1 MDAIFL
7 FGCPVNKTR
16 LASFADSLPVKVML
30 LFLVLQVAFVLS
42 NTAANCLPRPVIE
55 SHTQGSES
63 SALLSDMYVYDHR
76 VAAGPVCFDNN
87 RFIIEVAQQKD
98 QGSPF
103 KTMTVAEIDDVTKAG
118 GITHQQYYRYWHGWQ
133 LLTNVCLL
141 IGGIDVV
148 VVPAAALAIAGSA
161 CAYVALRERFSMPVT
176 LGFLAILLFSTNHFF
191 NVIGDLLL
199 CISFFVALIM
209 MSCMSLRL
217 DSAPNARVFTSR
229 LVLWS
234 IATGAVFSFLDFLT
248 IPAAVVALHC
258 FFAFIA
264 LPEGER
270 PKRCVVT
277 MLQALFGFGLSFVFT
292 WAMKRVV
299 AASVLGLNEVFS
311 NVLDE
316 MGLWSAHGAS
326 SLLPQADW
334 PQILKEFYCMSP
346 QLFAICSTAGYAM
359 ISNVVCLV
367 SFAAVLVI
375 WIAVF
380 VCSIRGGA
388 QGGRRRKVLMQS
400 LLMALPLV
408 IILGYFVVMHDH
420 AIVHIPVFGCK
431 NWAIVFAMLFAS
443 GASALQGLR
452 SQKAA

>member
-16 LASFADSLPVKVML
+16 LASFADSLPAKSLL
-30 LFLVLQVAFVLS
+30 LFFVLQLVFVLS
-42 NTAANCLPRPVIE
+42 NTAANCLPRAVVE
-55 SHTQGSES
+55 THAQDSAS
-63 SALLSDMYVYDHR
+63 SALLTDMYVYDHR
-76 VAAGPVCFDNN
+76 VFAGPVCFDNN
-87 RFIIEVAQQKD
+87 RFILEIAQQKD

-103 KTMTVAEIDDVTKAG
+103 KTMAVAEIDDVAKAG

-133 LLTNVCLL
+133 LLTNICLF

-161 CAYVALRERFSMPVT
+161 CAYLALRKRFSVPLT
-176 LGFLAILLFSTNHFF
+176 LGFFVILLFSTNLFF

-217 DSAPNARVFTSR
+217 SSAPSTRTFANR

-234 IATGAVFSFLDFLT
+234 IATGAAFSFLDFLT

-264 LPEGER
+264 LPEDER

-277 MLQALFGFGLSFVFT
+277 MLQALFGFGLSFMLS
-292 WAMKRVV
+292 WAMKWVV
-299 AASVLGLNEVFS
+299 AAFVLGWNEVFS
-311 NVLDE
+311 NVLGE
-316 MGLWSAHGAS
+316 MGLWSAHGSS

-334 PQILKEFYCMSP
+334 PQILKDFYCISP

-359 ISNVVCLV
+359 LSNVVCLI
-367 SFAAVLVI
+367 SFVAVLAI
-375 WIAVF
+375 WVGVL
-380 VCSIRGGA
+380 VCSMRGGA
-388 QGGRRRKVLMQS
+388 QDGRRREVLTQS
-400 LLMALPLV
+400 LLMVLPLV
-408 IILGYFVVMHDH
+408 VVLGYFVIMHDH

-443 GASALQGLR
+443 GACALRGLWGR
-452 SQKAA
+452 KNA

>member
-1 MDAIFL
+1 MAATYECL
-7 FGCPVNKTR
+7 SVYWRNRRCRGASGCSGDCRLRLRLRCLAEAVFNASDVWFPYNPV
-16 LASFADSLPVKVML
+16 
-30 LFLVLQVAFVLS
+30 VL
-42 NTAANCLPRPVIE
+42 
-55 SHTQGSES
+55 
-63 SALLSDMYVYDHR
+63 
-76 VAAGPVCFDNN
+76 
-87 RFIIEVAQQKD
+87 D
-98 QGSPF
+98 QSVF
-103 KTMTVAEIDDVTKAG
+103 
-118 GITHQQYYRYWHGWQ
+118 
-133 LLTNVCLL
+133 
-141 IGGIDVV
+141 
-148 VVPAAALAIAGSA
+148 
-161 CAYVALRERFSMPVT
+161 
-176 LGFLAILLFSTNHFF
+176 HF
-191 NVIGDLLL
+191 IGDLLL

-277 MLQALFGFGLSFVFT
+277 LLQTLFGFGLSFVFT
-292 WAMKRVV
+292 WAMKWVV
-299 AASVLGLNEVFS
+299 AAFVLGWNEVFS
-311 NVLDE
+311 NVLGE
-316 MGLWSAHGAS
+316 MGLWSAHGTS

-367 SFAAVLVI
+367 SFAAVLAI
-375 WIAVF
+375 WIAVL

-388 QGGRRRKVLMQS
+388 QGGRRRKVLIQS

-408 IILGYFVVMHDH
+408 VVLGYFVVMHDH

-431 NWAIVFAMLFAS
+431 NWSIVFAILFVS
-443 GASALQGLR
+443 GVSALRGLR
-452 SQKAA
+452 SQKVA

>member
-1 MDAIFL
+1 M
-7 FGCPVNKTR
+7 NKTR
-16 LASFADSLPVKVML
+16 LASFADSLPAKSLL
-30 LFLVLQVAFVLS
+30 LFFVLQLVFVLS
-42 NTAANCLPRPVIE
+42 NIAANCLPRAVVE
-55 SHTQGSES
+55 THAQDSES
-63 SALLSDMYVYDHR
+63 SALLTDMYVYDHR
-76 VAAGPVCFDNN
+76 VFAGPVCFDNN
-87 RFIIEVAQQKD
+87 RFILEIAQQKY

-103 KTMTVAEIDDVTKAG
+103 KTMAIAEIDDVAKTG

-133 LLTNVCLL
+133 LLTTICLF

-161 CAYVALRERFSMPVT
+161 CAYLALRKRFSVPLT
-176 LGFLAILLFSTNHFF
+176 LGFLVILLFSTNLFF

-199 CISFFVALIM
+199 CISFFVALTM

-217 DSAPNARVFTSR
+217 SSAPSTQAFANR

-264 LPEGER
+264 LPEDER
-270 PKRCVVT
+270 PKRCIVT

-292 WAMKRVV
+292 WAMKWAV
-299 AASVLGLNEVFS
+299 AAFVLGWNEVFS
-311 NVLDE
+311 NVLGE
-316 MGLWSAHGAS
+316 MGLWSAHGSS

-334 PQILKEFYCMSP
+334 PQMLKDFYCMSP

-359 ISNVVCLV
+359 LSNVVCLI
-367 SFAAVLVI
+367 SFVVVLAV
-375 WIAVF
+375 WIAVL
-380 VCSIRGGA
+380 VCSIRVGA
-388 QGGRRRKVLMQS
+388 QGGRRRKVLIQS

-408 IILGYFVVMHDH
+408 VVLGYFVIMHDH

-443 GASALQGLR
+443 GTCALRGLR
-452 SQKAA
+452 GRKTA

>member
-1 MDAIFL
+1 M
-7 FGCPVNKTR
+7 NKSR
-16 LASFADSLPVKVML
+16 LASFADSLPFKAMM

-42 NTAANCLPRPVIE
+42 NTVANCLPRPVIE
-55 SHTQGSES
+55 SHAQGSES

-87 RFIIEVAQQKD
+87 RFILEIAQQKD

-103 KTMTVAEIDDVTKAG
+103 KTMAVAEIDDVAKTG
-118 GITHQQYYRYWHGWQ
+118 GIAHQQYYRYWHGWQ
-133 LLTNVCLL
+133 LLTNICLF
-141 IGGIDVV
+141 IGGIDVIV
-148 VVPAAALAIAGSA
+148 APAAALAIAGSA
-161 CAYVALRERFSMPVT
+161 CAYLALRRRFSIPVT
-176 LGFLAILLFSTNHFF
+176 LGFLGILLFSTNLFF

-217 DSAPNARVFTSR
+217 GSASNARTFTSR

-264 LPEGER
+264 LPEDER
-270 PKRCVVT
+270 PKCCVVT

-292 WAMKRVV
+292 WAMKWVV
-299 AASVLGLNEVFS
+299 AAFVLGWNGVFS
-311 NVLDE
+311 NVLGE
-316 MGLWSAHGAS
+316 MGLWSAHGSS

-334 PQILKEFYCMSP
+334 PQILKDFYCKSP

-359 ISNVVCLV
+359 VSNVVCLI
-367 SFAAVLVI
+367 SFVIVLAI
-375 WIAVF
+375 WVGVF

-388 QGGRRRKVLMQS
+388 QGGRRREVLIQS
-400 LLMALPLV
+400 LLMTLPLIV
-408 IILGYFVVMHDH
+408 VLGYFVVMHDH

-431 NWAIVFAMLFAS
+431 NWAIVFAMLFVS
-443 GASALQGLR
+443 GVSALCGLR
-452 SQKAA
+452 SQKDA

>member
-1 MDAIFL
+1 M
-7 FGCPVNKTR
+7 NKTR

-30 LFLVLQVAFVLS
+30 LFLVFQVAFVLS
-42 NTAANCLPRPVIE
+42 NTGANCLPRPVIE
-55 SHTQGSES
+55 SHAQGSES

-103 KTMTVAEIDDVTKAG
+103 KTMTVTEIDDVTKAG

-133 LLTNVCLL
+133 LLTNVCLF

-161 CAYVALRERFSMPVT
+161 CAYVALRKRISKPLT
-176 LGFLAILLFSTNHFF
+176 LGFLAILLFSTNLFF
-191 NVIGDLLL
+191 NFIGDLLL

-217 DSAPNARVFTSR
+217 GSAPNARVFTSR

-264 LPEGER
+264 LPKGER

-292 WAMKRVV
+292 WAMKWVV
-299 AASVLGLNEVFS
+299 AAFVLGWDEVFS
-311 NVLDE
+311 NVLGE
-316 MGLWSAHGAS
+316 MGLWSAHG
-326 SLLPQADW
+326 
-334 PQILKEFYCMSP
+334 ILKAFYYMSP

-367 SFAAVLVI
+367 SFAAVLAI
-375 WIAVF
+375 WVAVL

-388 QGGRRRKVLMQS
+388 QGGRRRKVLIQS

-408 IILGYFVVMHDH
+408 VVLGYFVVMHDH

-431 NWAIVFAMLFAS
+431 NWAIVFAILFVS
-443 GASALQGLR
+443 GVSALRGLR
-452 SQKAA
+452 SQKDV